1 MKENSFAARQRGEWA
16 TRRENQKSSVENNSA
31 AFSRRRFPASVL
43 IWLILCLIWGTTWF
57 FIKIGLEDLPPI
69 SFAAA
74 RFTLAVLI
82 LGIVIFFQKIPLPQT
97 KRDWKLL
104 ALTGV
109 LQFSINYSL
118 VFWSEQYISSG
129 LAAVLQ
135 AMISVFGLVLAWIH
149 LPNEKIT
156 WIKIM
161 SVALGICGVAVVFI
175 EQLQIKSWLAF
186 VGCVAIVG
194 GAYAAAH
201 ASILVKAFGGN
212 LHPASLVFGQMI
224 CGILPIIIYASVVEG
239 NPLALH
245 WTWKALISV
254 LYLTIFG
261 TVAAFWLYYLLLSKI
276 ESNKAMMI
284 SLVTPLIAVIIGN
297 LFLGERL
304 PLQTFLGGALIL
316 ASIGLIVFKAKGNLK
331 PQTNTDEHR
340 LENDEMTNNQPLT
353 SEH

>member
-1 MKENSFAARQRGEWA
+1 MK
-16 TRRENQKSSVENNSA
+16 
-31 AFSRRRFPASVL
+31 VL

-57 FIKIGLEDLPPI
+57 FIKFGLEDLPPI
-69 SFAAA
+69 TFASA
-74 RFTLAVLI
+74 RFTLALFI
-82 LGIVIFFQKIPLPQT
+82 LAIIIFFQKIPLPKT

-156 WIKIM
+156 WLKFA
-161 SVALGICGVAVVFI
+161 SVMLGIGGVAVIFI
-175 EQLQIKSWLAF
+175 EQLQINSFMAF
-186 VGCVAIVG
+186 AGCAAIVV

-212 LHPASLVFGQMI
+212 LHPASLLFGQMI
-224 CGILPIIIYASVVEG
+224 CGILPIIIYGVSVEG
-239 NPLALH
+239 NPFLLH
-245 WTWKALISV
+245 WTWKAVISV

-261 TVAAFWLYYLLLSKI
+261 TIAAFWLYYLLLSKI

-284 SLVTPLIAVIIGN
+284 SLVTPLIAVIVGN
-297 LFLGERL
+297 LLLGERL
-304 PLQTFLGGALIL
+304 PPQTFFGGLLIL
-316 ASIGLIVFKAKGNLK
+316 ASIGLIVFKKGK
-331 PQTNTDEHR
+331 TN
-340 LENDEMTNNQPLT
+340 
-353 SEH
+353 S